1 MSYKDIVNIKD
12 KKNIWE
18 KIEVASILVV
28 YPKRFLRFLVNL
40 YMEAYVFFSLKPSPS
55 QGESFLK
62 ISAH

>member
-1 MSYKDIVNIKD
+1 MLGR
-12 KKNIWE
+12 KKSTCQ
-18 KIEVASILVV
+18 KIEVASILLV

-55 QGESFLK
+55 QGELSLK